1 MTALLSGFM
10 IGASLFVLDTPK
22 CNASLTQGSRQTVSS
37 ELTPREFHPNCRSD
51 RAALIACDGLDT
63 VRAVTGR
70 EYHYSLCGSWR
81 NRELPDILSRY
92 LTAHHLSS
100 LFCLSAGHGV
110 PLHTLMLITIT
121 KRKYLANDYSV
132 VKELSPFSPHK
143 GKRGEGFFALHPI
156 VLGKPRFS
164 PLLKKLF
171 QFFFKPVHSSV
182 NSLFGGIKP

>member
-51 RAALIACDGLDT
+51 RAALIACDGLNT
-63 VRAVTGR
+63 VRTVTGR
-70 EYHYSLCGSWR
+70 EYHCSLCGSWR

-132 VKELSPFSPHK
+132 VKELSRFRHTK
-143 GKRGEGFFALHPI
+143 ENWVRGFLSSHPVADGEAPNI
-156 VLGKPRFS
+156 RWS
-164 PLLKKLF
+164 
-171 QFFFKPVHSSV
+171 
-182 NSLFGGIKP
+182 

>member
-10 IGASLFVLDTPK
+10 IGAPLFVLDTPK
-22 CNASLTQGSRQTVSS
+22 CNASLTQGSRQMVSS
-37 ELTPREFHPNCRSD
+37 ELTPREFHPNCRPD

-70 EYHYSLCGSWR
+70 EYHCSLCGSWR

-143 GKRGEGFFALHPI
+143 GKQGKSFLSSHPVARGNI
-156 VLGKPRFS
+156 RFS

-171 QFFFKPVHSSV
+171 
-182 NSLFGGIKP
+182 